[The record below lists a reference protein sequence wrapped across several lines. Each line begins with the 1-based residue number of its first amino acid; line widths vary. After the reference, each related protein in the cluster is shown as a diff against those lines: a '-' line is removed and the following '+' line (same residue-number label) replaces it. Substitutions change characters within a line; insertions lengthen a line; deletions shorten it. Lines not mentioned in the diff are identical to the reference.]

1 MLTVG
6 TLDGR
11 VVLVTGAAGGIGT
24 ALARSLV
31 AAGAGVALA
40 DVDEAGLRRSV
51 DQAGGGHAEPF
62 LVDLASD
69 DETAALPARVVEHFG
84 RLDVLVNNAGIRK
97 ITPMADLGPEEWRR
111 TLDINLTAPYVLS
124 RAAIPA
130 MLGNGRGKIVNIASL
145 AGLTAVRGRAAYGA
159 AKAGMIMLTRTIAL
173 EFGHQGIWC
182 NALAPGV
189 IETPMTSHVLRSPEM
204 TGTVRAITPVGR
216 AGQPDEVAQSVIFLA
231 GPDSDYINGVTIPID
246 GGWSTGYHGL
256 EI

>member
-1 MLTVG
+1 
-6 TLDGR
+6 
-11 VVLVTGAAGGIGT
+11 
-24 ALARSLV
+24 
-31 AAGAGVALA
+31 
-40 DVDEAGLRRSV
+40 
-51 DQAGGGHAEPF
+51 
-62 LVDLASD
+62 
-69 DETAALPARVVEHFG
+69 
-84 RLDVLVNNAGIRK
+84 
-97 ITPMADLGPEEWRR
+97 MADLDPAEWRR

-130 MLGNGRGKIVNIASL
+130 MLEHGRGKIVNIASL

-159 AKAGMIMLTRTIAL
+159 AKAGLIMLTRTIAL

-189 IETPMTSHVLRSPEM
+189 IETPMTSHVLQSPEM
-204 TGTVRAITPVGR
+204 TSTVRAITPVGR
-216 AGQPDEVAQSVIFLA
+216 AGQPDEVARSVIFLA